1 MQVLI
6 AQVING
12 LSLGSIYVLLVTGFN
27 LLLLVA
33 MIIHFSYPQVVV
45 FSMYI
50 TWVVLRLTGDNLV
63 LGILAGVVSSVA
75 LNLVSAP
82 LFQKVMAKRGEVDI
96 NSTMVLSM
104 GIGMI
109 ITDVLSHSFN
119 QGLAIAFPESL
130 SSDAPLIRIGVI
142 SVVSGQVWSLAVG
155 IVAVVGFFLILY
167 RTRAGRAFRAIAEDP
182 TGARLVG
189 IPILRTGL
197 YSYALSGILGGIIA
211 VLLAMLLGSAS
222 PWPRRAGGAQG
233 PGRVDHRRPGKP
245 RGRSRRGASP
255 GGPRSDRPGIRFGL
269 MVQRHRFRHNA
280 RCHPG
285 EAEGSL
291 RHEAVREERCR
302 FRCTTSC
309 PSPRSTSS

>member
-1 MQVLI
+1 MQELV

-50 TWVVLRLTGDNLV
+50 AWVVLRLTGNSLI
-63 LGILAGVVSSVA
+63 LGVLAGVGSSIA
-75 LNLVSAP
+75 LNLLSAP
-82 LFQKVMAKRGEVDI
+82 LFQKVMARRGAVDI

-119 QGLAIAFPESL
+119 EGLPIAFPESL
-130 SSDAPLIRIGVI
+130 SSEVPLIQVGLI
-142 SVVSGQVWSLAVG
+142 SVVAGQVWSLAVG
-155 IVAVVGFFLILY
+155 VVAVACFFLLLY
-167 RTRAGRAFRAIAEDP
+167 RTRPGRAFRAIAEDP
-182 TGARLVG
+182 NGARLVG

-197 YSYALSGILGGIIA
+197 YSYALSGVLGGIIA

-222 PWPRRAGGAQG
+222 PGLGEQVAHKVLAVSIIAGLGNLAGGLVVGLLLGVLEAIVQG
-233 PGRVDHRRPGKP
+233 YVSGSWSNAIAFVIMLIVILVKP
-245 RGRSRRGASP
+245 KGL
-255 GGPRSDRPGIRFGL
+255 FGSKL
-269 MVQRHRFRHNA
+269 
-280 RCHPG
+280 
-285 EAEGSL
+285 
-291 RHEAVREERCR
+291 
-302 FRCTTSC
+302 
-309 PSPRSTSS
+309 